1 MKNGK
6 SKKILVTVFFFVLAG
21 LFEIGGGYLIWLW
34 LREDRGWLIGMI
46 GGFVL
51 FLYGIVPTLQ
61 PAHFHRIY
69 AAYGGI
75 FIVMAILWNWLFEG
89 IVPDRFDMIGAAI
102 ALVGVGIIFYMPR
115 KKGKESIWSSKQQQ

>member
-46 GGFVL
+46 GGFV
-51 FLYGIVPTLQ
+51 FP
-61 PAHFHRIY
+61 
-69 AAYGGI
+69 
-75 FIVMAILWNWLFEG
+75 LWN
-89 IVPDRFDMIGAAI
+89 
-102 ALVGVGIIFYMPR
+102 
-115 KKGKESIWSSKQQQ
+115 SSNITAGTFS